1 MEISF
6 IRLTNFFAM
15 HCDTMRRNPLKNK
28 KKMRISFQP
37 VDNPDKV
44 NTHLLSWLLAACS
57 MIGPFA
63 TDMYLPSFHQM
74 AQAFGS
80 DLASVQMTL
89 SSYLAG
95 FAVMTLFYG
104 TISDMFGRKLT
115 MVTGFLCF
123 SASSLG
129 AATSDSLSMLVL
141 WRLCQGIFAGC
152 GMVIGMAI
160 IRDLFG
166 GPKAQMLMAYVSMV
180 FGFGPALAPVIG
192 GVVATHLSWESHFYI
207 LTLISAVLAALCLIF
222 LPETLPQEKRMT
234 PRLGTLL
241 SNYAA
246 AARHSAFMTANTSL
260 AVAFLGQGV
269 FIAGAADWCVE
280 VMHLAPDEFWKLFLP
295 MVSGTVI
302 GSWIS
307 ARIASRL
314 STQGTIRVGFSVM
327 FVAGAFALCAM
338 AELLPQGIAWAVMP
352 LMIYTIS
359 IGIVRPGMALI
370 SMDFLPNAK
379 GMAASMQSFVQTIF
393 FALCSTLLVPLLY
406 GKGALYDL
414 SIASFGL
421 LTISL
426 WLLAM
431 HLRLENSAQQ
441 KR

>member
-1 MEISF
+1 
-6 IRLTNFFAM
+6 M
-15 HCDTMRRNPLKNK
+15 HCDTRRRNLLKNK

-80 DLASVQMTL
+80 DLAGVQMTL

-95 FAVMTLFYG
+95 FAVMMLFYG

-152 GMVIGMAI
+152 GMVIGMAV

-192 GVVATHLSWESHFYI
+192 GIVATHLSWESHFYI
-207 LTLISAVLAALCLIF
+207 LTFISAVLAVLCLLF
-222 LPETLPQEKRMT
+222 LPETLPKEKRMS

-241 SNYAA
+241 SNYAS
-246 AARHSAFMTANTSL
+246 AARHGAFMTANTAL

-269 FIAGAADWCVE
+269 FIAGAEDW
-280 VMHLAPDEFWKLFLP
+280 
-295 MVSGTVI
+295 
-302 GSWIS
+302 
-307 ARIASRL
+307 
-314 STQGTIRVGFSVM
+314 
-327 FVAGAFALCAM
+327 
-338 AELLPQGIAWAVMP
+338 
-352 LMIYTIS
+352 
-359 IGIVRPGMALI
+359 
-370 SMDFLPNAK
+370 
-379 GMAASMQSFVQTIF
+379 
-393 FALCSTLLVPLLY
+393 
-406 GKGALYDL
+406 
-414 SIASFGL
+414 
-421 LTISL
+421 
-426 WLLAM
+426 
-431 HLRLENSAQQ
+431 
-441 KR
+441 

>member
-1 MEISF
+1 
-6 IRLTNFFAM
+6 
-15 HCDTMRRNPLKNK
+15 MRRNPLKNK

-180 FGFGPALAPVIG
+180 FGFGLALAPVIG

-352 LMIYTIS
+352 LMIYTIG

-393 FALCSTLLVPLLY
+393 FALCSALLVPLLY

-414 SIASFGL
+414 SIAGFGL

>member
-1 MEISF
+1 
-6 IRLTNFFAM
+6 
-15 HCDTMRRNPLKNK
+15 MRRNPLKNK

-44 NTHLLSWLLAACS
+44 NTHQLSWLLAACS

-352 LMIYTIS
+352 LMIYTIG

-393 FALCSTLLVPLLY
+393 FALCSALLVPLLY

-414 SIASFGL
+414 SIAGFGL
-421 LTISL
+421 LTIFL

>member
-1 MEISF
+1 MEIFF

-352 LMIYTIS
+352 LMIYTIG

-393 FALCSTLLVPLLY
+393 FALCSALLVPLLY

-414 SIASFGL
+414 SIAGFGL

>member
-1 MEISF
+1 
-6 IRLTNFFAM
+6 
-15 HCDTMRRNPLKNK
+15 MRRNPLKNK

-44 NTHLLSWLLAACS
+44 NTHQLSWLLAACS

-63 TDMYLPSFHQM
+63 PDMYLPSFHQM

-352 LMIYTIS
+352 LMIYTIG

-393 FALCSTLLVPLLY
+393 FALCSALLVPLLY

-414 SIASFGL
+414 SIAGFGL
-421 LTISL
+421 LTIFL

>member
-1 MEISF
+1 
-6 IRLTNFFAM
+6 
-15 HCDTMRRNPLKNK
+15 MRRNLLKNK

-80 DLASVQMTL
+80 DLAGVQMTL

-152 GMVIGMAI
+152 GMVIGMAV

-192 GVVATHLSWESHFYI
+192 GIVATHLSWESHF
-207 LTLISAVLAALCLIF
+207 
-222 LPETLPQEKRMT
+222 
-234 PRLGTLL
+234 
-241 SNYAA
+241 
-246 AARHSAFMTANTSL
+246 
-260 AVAFLGQGV
+260 
-269 FIAGAADWCVE
+269 
-280 VMHLAPDEFWKLFLP
+280 
-295 MVSGTVI
+295 
-302 GSWIS
+302 
-307 ARIASRL
+307 
-314 STQGTIRVGFSVM
+314 
-327 FVAGAFALCAM
+327 
-338 AELLPQGIAWAVMP
+338 
-352 LMIYTIS
+352 
-359 IGIVRPGMALI
+359 
-370 SMDFLPNAK
+370 
-379 GMAASMQSFVQTIF
+379 
-393 FALCSTLLVPLLY
+393 
-406 GKGALYDL
+406 
-414 SIASFGL
+414 
-421 LTISL
+421 
-426 WLLAM
+426 
-431 HLRLENSAQQ
+431 
-441 KR
+441 

>member
-1 MEISF
+1 
-6 IRLTNFFAM
+6 M

-44 NTHLLSWLLAACS
+44 NTHQLSWLLAACS

-352 LMIYTIS
+352 LMIYTIG

-393 FALCSTLLVPLLY
+393 FALCSALLVPLLY

-414 SIASFGL
+414 SIAGFGL
-421 LTISL
+421 LTIFL

>member
-1 MEISF
+1 
-6 IRLTNFFAM
+6 
-15 HCDTMRRNPLKNK
+15 
-28 KKMRISFQP
+28 
-37 VDNPDKV
+37 
-44 NTHLLSWLLAACS
+44 
-57 MIGPFA
+57 
-63 TDMYLPSFHQM
+63 
-74 AQAFGS
+74 
-80 DLASVQMTL
+80 
-89 SSYLAG
+89 
-95 FAVMTLFYG
+95 
-104 TISDMFGRKLT
+104 MFGRKLT

-123 SASSLG
+123 SAASLG

-352 LMIYTIS
+352 LMIYTIG

-393 FALCSTLLVPLLY
+393 FALCSALLVPLLY

-414 SIASFGL
+414 SIAGFGL